1 MGRGTGV
8 QPGSQDDRNTG
19 AGHHEACE
27 TQRTQEGGTCRVQRA
42 VGMNWDEVRTGP
54 IIRGLESQAEG
65 RGLMGQPM
73 GLCRALHRDR

>member
-1 MGRGTGV
+1 
-8 QPGSQDDRNTG
+8 
-19 AGHHEACE
+19 
-27 TQRTQEGGTCRVQRA
+27 